1 MRGEIPLA
9 FLLAVAAAASWGV
22 AMTVAKPGARHLD
35 PVTFLLARWVLA
47 LILALLVAGIG
58 GSLVFPGWDAICF
71 VVLGSFMNAVV
82 GWTLYLLA
90 MERAPGYRVT
100 ALASTAPL
108 WGVLAAILFVGEP
121 LHWAA
126 LVAALLVVVGAY
138 FLVRENSP
146 EAESGL
152 AGATLAIAAGIL
164 WGVSESVPMNLATQ
178 RGMAPE
184 TSIVVFALSSIVGI
198 MLLMPLLRRRI
209 PRRRSRRGFWLAA
222 LSAVTGA
229 FLGWFLWLNG
239 LKLAPA
245 SLLAP
250 VRGSTLL
257 FTFLFSVVFLR
268 ERPSRWAIIGVGLVF
283 GGVLLVS
290 LGT

>member
-1 MRGEIPLA
+1 LA

-22 AMTVAKPGARHLD
+22 AMTVAKPGSRHLD
-35 PVTFLLARWVLA
+35 PVTFLLTRWILA
-47 LILALLVAGIG
+47 LILAVLVAGIG
-58 GSLVFPGWDAICF
+58 GTLVFPSWDAIGL
-71 VVLGSFMNAVV
+71 VVLGSFMNAVI

-108 WGVLAAILFVGEP
+108 WGVLGAILFVGEP
-121 LHWAA
+121 FHWAA
-126 LVAALLVVVGAY
+126 LVAALLVIAGAY
-138 FLVRENSP
+138 FLVRERSSEGEP
-146 EAESGL
+146 TLSG
-152 AGATLAIAAGIL
+152 AVLAIVAGIL

-178 RGMAPE
+178 RGMPPE
-184 TSIVVFALSSIVGI
+184 TSIIVFAIAAIAGNA
-198 MLLMPLLRRRI
+198 LLMPLLRRRI
-209 PRRRSRRGFWLAA
+209 PSRRDRRGLWLAA
-222 LSAVTGA
+222 LSAVSGA

-239 LKLAPA
+239 LRLAPA

-257 FTFLFSVVFLR
+257 FTFVFSVLFLR
-268 ERPSRWAIIGVGLVF
+268 ERPSRWAIIGVALVF

>member
-1 MRGEIPLA
+1 MA

-22 AMTVAKPGARHLD
+22 AMTVAKPGSRHLD
-35 PVTFLLARWVLA
+35 PVTFLLTRWILA

-58 GSLVFPGWDAICF
+58 GTLVFPSWDAIGL
-71 VVLGSFMNAVV
+71 VVLGSFMNAVI

-108 WGVLAAILFVGEP
+108 WGVLGAILFVGEP
-121 LHWAA
+121 FHWAA
-126 LVAALLVVVGAY
+126 LVAALLVIAGAY
-138 FLVRENSP
+138 FLVRERSV
-146 EAESGL
+146 EEESTLSGVV
-152 AGATLAIAAGIL
+152 LAIAAGIL

-178 RGMAPE
+178 RGLPPE
-184 TSIVVFALSSIVGI
+184 TSIIVFALAAIAGI
-198 MLLMPLLRRRI
+198 ALLMPLLRRRI
-209 PRRRSRRGFWLAA
+209 PGRRDRRGLWLAA
-222 LSAVTGA
+222 LSAVSGA

-239 LKLAPA
+239 LRLAPA

-257 FTFLFSVVFLR
+257 FTFVFSVLFLR

>member
-1 MRGEIPLA
+1 
-9 FLLAVAAAASWGV
+9 V
-22 AMTVAKPGARHLD
+22 AMTVAKPGSRHLD
-35 PVTFLLARWVLA
+35 PVTFLLTRWILA

-58 GSLVFPGWDAICF
+58 GTLVFPSWDAIGL
-71 VVLGSFMNAVV
+71 VVLGSFMNAVI

-108 WGVLAAILFVGEP
+108 WGVLGAILFVGEP
-121 LHWAA
+121 FHWAA
-126 LVAALLVVVGAY
+126 LVAALLVIAGAY
-138 FLVRENSP
+138 FLVRERSV
-146 EAESGL
+146 EEESTLSGVV
-152 AGATLAIAAGIL
+152 LAIAAGIL

-178 RGMAPE
+178 RGLPPE
-184 TSIVVFALSSIVGI
+184 TSIIVFALAAIAGI
-198 MLLMPLLRRRI
+198 ALLMPLLRRRI
-209 PRRRSRRGFWLAA
+209 PGRRDRRGLWLAA
-222 LSAVTGA
+222 LSAVSGA

-239 LKLAPA
+239 LRLAPA

-257 FTFLFSVVFLR
+257 FTFVFSVLFLR

>member
-1 MRGEIPLA
+1 LA
-9 FLLAVAAAASWGV
+9 FLLAVAAAASWGA
-22 AMTVAKPGARHLD
+22 AMTVAKPGSRHLD
-35 PVTFLLARWVLA
+35 PITFLLTRWAIA

-58 GSLVFPGWDAICF
+58 GTLVFPSWGAIGF

-108 WGVLAAILFVGEP
+108 WGVLGAILFVGEP
-121 LHWAA
+121 FHWAA
-126 LVAALLVVVGAY
+126 LVAALLVIAGAY
-138 FLVRENSP
+138 FLVRERSS
-146 EAESGL
+146 EGESTL
-152 AGATLAIAAGIL
+152 SGAVLAITAGIL

-178 RGMAPE
+178 RGMPPE
-184 TSIVVFALSSIVGI
+184 TSIIVFALSALTGI
-198 MLLMPLLRRRI
+198 TLLMPLFRRRI
-209 PRRRSRRGFWLAA
+209 PGRRDRRGLWLAA
-222 LSAVTGA
+222 LSAVSGA
-229 FLGWFLWLNG
+229 FLGWFLWLSG
-239 LKLAPA
+239 LRLAPA

-257 FTFLFSVVFLR
+257 FTFVFSVLFLR

>member
-1 MRGEIPLA
+1 LA

-22 AMTVAKPGARHLD
+22 AMTVAKPGSRHLD
-35 PVTFLLARWVLA
+35 PVTFLLTRWILA

-58 GSLVFPGWDAICF
+58 GTLVFPSWDAIGL
-71 VVLGSFMNAVV
+71 VVLGSFMNAVI

-108 WGVLAAILFVGEP
+108 WGVLGAILFVGEP
-121 LHWAA
+121 FHWAA
-126 LVAALLVVVGAY
+126 LVAALLVIAGAY
-138 FLVRENSP
+138 FLVRERSS
-146 EAESGL
+146 EEGESSL
-152 AGATLAIAAGIL
+152 SGAVLAIIAGIL

-178 RGMAPE
+178 RGMPPE
-184 TSIVVFALSSIVGI
+184 TSIIVFALAAIAGI
-198 MLLMPLLRRRI
+198 ALLMPLLRRRI
-209 PRRRSRRGFWLAA
+209 PGRRDRRGLWLAA
-222 LSAVTGA
+222 LSAVSGA

-239 LKLAPA
+239 LRLAPA

-257 FTFLFSVVFLR
+257 FTFVFSVVFLR
-268 ERPSRWAIIGVGLVF
+268 ERPSRWAIIGVALVF

>member
-1 MRGEIPLA
+1 MP

-22 AMTVAKPGARHLD
+22 AMTVAKPGSRHLD
-35 PVTFLLARWVLA
+35 PVTFLLARWTLA
-47 LILALLVAGIG
+47 LALALLVALLG
-58 GSLVFPGWDAICF
+58 GSLVFPGWGAVGF

-82 GWTLYLLA
+82 GWTLYLQA

-108 WGVLAAILFVGEP
+108 WGVLGAILFVGEP
-121 LHWAA
+121 FRWTAM
-126 LVAALLVVVGAY
+126 VAALLVVAGAY
-138 FLVRENSP
+138 FLVRERTT
-146 EAESGL
+146 EAK
-152 AGATLAIAAGIL
+152 ATRLGSALAIAAGVL
-164 WGVSESVPMNLATQ
+164 WGISESVPMNLATQ
-178 RGMAPE
+178 LGMAPE
-184 TSIVVFALSSIVGI
+184 ASIVVFACAAIVGVT
-198 MLLMPLLRRRI
+198 LLTPFLRRRV
-209 PRRRSRRGFWLAA
+209 PRRVDRRGLWLAA
-222 LSAVTGA
+222 LSAVSGA

-257 FTFLFSVVFLR
+257 FTFVFSVVFLR

-290 LGT
+290 LGS

>member
-1 MRGEIPLA
+1 LA

-22 AMTVAKPGARHLD
+22 AMTVAKPGSRHLD
-35 PVTFLLARWVLA
+35 PVTFLLTRWVLA
-47 LILALLVAGIG
+47 LILALLIAGIG
-58 GSLVFPGWDAICF
+58 GTLVFPSWDAIGL

-108 WGVLAAILFVGEP
+108 WGVLGAILFVGEP
-121 LHWAA
+121 FHWAA
-126 LVAALLVVVGAY
+126 LVAALLVIAGAY
-138 FLVRENSP
+138 FLVRESSS
-146 EAESGL
+146 EEGESSFS
-152 AGATLAIAAGIL
+152 GAALAITAGIL

-178 RGMAPE
+178 RGMPPE
-184 TSIVVFALSSIVGI
+184 TSIIVFALAAIAGI
-198 MLLMPLLRRRI
+198 ALLRPLLRRRI
-209 PRRRSRRGFWLAA
+209 PGRRDRRGLWLAA
-222 LSAVTGA
+222 LSAVSGA

-239 LKLAPA
+239 LRLAPA

-257 FTFLFSVVFLR
+257 FTFVFSVVFLR
-268 ERPSRWAIIGVGLVF
+268 ERPSRWAIIGVALVF

-290 LGT
+290 FGT

>member
-1 MRGEIPLA
+1 LA

-22 AMTVAKPGARHLD
+22 AMTVAKPGSRHLD
-35 PVTFLLARWVLA
+35 PVTFLLTRWTLA
-47 LILALLVAGIG
+47 LGLALAVALAG
-58 GSLVFPGWDAICF
+58 GSLLFPGWQAVGF
-71 VVLGSFMNAVV
+71 VILGSLMNAVI

-90 MERAPGYRVT
+90 MERAPGYQVT

-108 WGVLAAILFVGEP
+108 WGVLGAILFVGEP
-121 LHWAA
+121 FRWTA
-126 LVAALLVVVGAY
+126 LVAALLVIAGAF
-138 FLVRENSP
+138 FLVREPSSTQRTSP
-146 EAESGL
+146 F
-152 AGATLAIAAGIL
+152 GALLAIVAGIL

-178 RGMAPE
+178 HGMPPE
-184 TSIVVFALSSIVGI
+184 TSIVLFAITAILGI
-198 MLLMPLLRRRI
+198 TLLTPLFRRRL
-209 PRRRSRRGFWLAA
+209 PRRVSRRGLWLAA

-239 LKLAPA
+239 LRLAPA

-257 FTFLFSVVFLR
+257 FTFIFSVVFLR
-268 ERPSRWAIIGVGLVF
+268 ERPTRWAIVGVALVF

-290 LGT
+290 LGS

>member
-1 MRGEIPLA
+1 MA

-22 AMTVAKPGARHLD
+22 AMTVAKPGSRHLD
-35 PVTFLLARWVLA
+35 PVTFLLTRWTLA
-47 LILALLVAGIG
+47 LGLALAVALAG
-58 GSLVFPGWDAICF
+58 GSLLFPGWQAVGF
-71 VVLGSFMNAVV
+71 VILGSLMNAVI

-90 MERAPGYRVT
+90 MERAPGYQVT

-108 WGVLAAILFVGEP
+108 WGVLGAILFVGEP
-121 LHWAA
+121 FRWTA
-126 LVAALLVVVGAY
+126 LVAALLVIAGAF
-138 FLVRENSP
+138 FLVREPSSTQRTSP
-146 EAESGL
+146 F
-152 AGATLAIAAGIL
+152 GALLAIVAGIL

-178 RGMAPE
+178 HGMPPE
-184 TSIVVFALSSIVGI
+184 TSIVLFAITAILGI
-198 MLLMPLLRRRI
+198 TLLTPLFRRRL
-209 PRRRSRRGFWLAA
+209 PRRVSRRGLWLAA

-239 LKLAPA
+239 LQLAPA

-257 FTFLFSVVFLR
+257 FTFIFSVVFLR
-268 ERPSRWAIIGVGLVF
+268 ERPTRWAIVGVALVF

-290 LGT
+290 LGS

>member
-1 MRGEIPLA
+1 MA

-22 AMTVAKPGARHLD
+22 AMTVAKPGSRHLD
-35 PVTFLLARWVLA
+35 PVTFLLTRWVLA

-58 GSLVFPGWDAICF
+58 GTLIFPGWDAIGL
-71 VVLGSFMNAVV
+71 VVLGSFMNAVI

-108 WGVLAAILFVGEP
+108 WGVLGAILFVGEP
-121 LHWAA
+121 FHWAA
-126 LVAALLVVVGAY
+126 LVASLLVIAGAY
-138 FLVRENSP
+138 FLVRERSS
-146 EAESGL
+146 EGESIL
-152 AGATLAIAAGIL
+152 SGAILAIAAGIL

-178 RGMAPE
+178 HGMPPE
-184 TSIVVFALSSIVGI
+184 TSIIVFALAAIAGI
-198 MLLMPLLRRRI
+198 TFLMPLLRRRI
-209 PRRRSRRGFWLAA
+209 PSRRDRRGLWLAA
-222 LSAVTGA
+222 LSAVSGA

-257 FTFLFSVVFLR
+257 FTFVFSVLFLR

>member
-1 MRGEIPLA
+1 LA

-22 AMTVAKPGARHLD
+22 AMTVAKPGSRHLD
-35 PVTFLLARWVLA
+35 PVTFLLTRWILA

-58 GSLVFPGWDAICF
+58 GTLVFPSWDAIGL
-71 VVLGSFMNAVV
+71 VVLGSFMNAVI

-108 WGVLAAILFVGEP
+108 WGVLGAILFVGEP
-121 LHWAA
+121 FHWAA
-126 LVAALLVVVGAY
+126 LVAALLVIAGAY
-138 FLVRENSP
+138 FLVRERSV
-146 EAESGL
+146 EEESTLSGVV
-152 AGATLAIAAGIL
+152 LAIAAGIL

-178 RGMAPE
+178 RGLPPE
-184 TSIVVFALSSIVGI
+184 TSIIVFALAAIAGI
-198 MLLMPLLRRRI
+198 ALLMPLLRRRI
-209 PRRRSRRGFWLAA
+209 PGRRDRRGLWLAA
-222 LSAVTGA
+222 LSAVSGA

-239 LKLAPA
+239 LRLAPA

-257 FTFLFSVVFLR
+257 FTFVFSVLFLR

>member
-1 MRGEIPLA
+1 MA

-22 AMTVAKPGARHLD
+22 AMTVAKPGSRHLD
-35 PVTFLLARWVLA
+35 PVTFLLTRWVLA
-47 LILALLVAGIG
+47 LILALLIAGIG
-58 GSLVFPGWDAICF
+58 GTLVFPSWDAIGL

-108 WGVLAAILFVGEP
+108 WGVLGAILFVGEP
-121 LHWAA
+121 FHWAA
-126 LVAALLVVVGAY
+126 LVAALLVIAGAY
-138 FLVRENSP
+138 FLVRESSS
-146 EAESGL
+146 EEGESSFF
-152 AGATLAIAAGIL
+152 GAALAITAGIL

-178 RGMAPE
+178 RGMPPE
-184 TSIVVFALSSIVGI
+184 TSIIVFALAAIAGI
-198 MLLMPLLRRRI
+198 ALLRPLLRRRI
-209 PRRRSRRGFWLAA
+209 PGRRDRRGLWLAA
-222 LSAVTGA
+222 LSAVSGA

-239 LKLAPA
+239 LRLAPA

-257 FTFLFSVVFLR
+257 FTFVFSVVFLR
-268 ERPSRWAIIGVGLVF
+268 ERPSRWAIIGVALVF

-290 LGT
+290 FGT

>member
-1 MRGEIPLA
+1 MA

-22 AMTVAKPGARHLD
+22 AMTVAKPGSRHLD
-35 PVTFLLARWVLA
+35 PVTFLLTRWILA

-58 GSLVFPGWDAICF
+58 GTLVFPSWDAIGL
-71 VVLGSFMNAVV
+71 VVLGSFMNAVI

-108 WGVLAAILFVGEP
+108 WGVLGAILFVGEP
-121 LHWAA
+121 FHWAA
-126 LVAALLVVVGAY
+126 LVAALLVIAGAY
-138 FLVRENSP
+138 FLVRERSS
-146 EAESGL
+146 EEGESSL
-152 AGATLAIAAGIL
+152 SGAALAIIAGIL

-178 RGMAPE
+178 RGMPPE
-184 TSIVVFALSSIVGI
+184 TSIIVFALAAIAGI
-198 MLLMPLLRRRI
+198 ALLMPLLRRRI
-209 PRRRSRRGFWLAA
+209 PGRRDRRGLWLAA
-222 LSAVTGA
+222 LSAVSGA

-239 LKLAPA
+239 LRLAPA

-257 FTFLFSVVFLR
+257 FTFVFSVVFLR

>member
-1 MRGEIPLA
+1 LA

-22 AMTVAKPGARHLD
+22 AMTVAKPGSRHLD
-35 PVTFLLARWVLA
+35 PVTFLLTRWTLA
-47 LILALLVAGIG
+47 LGLALAVALAG
-58 GSLVFPGWDAICF
+58 GSLLFPGWQAVGF
-71 VVLGSFMNAVV
+71 VILGSLMNAVI

-90 MERAPGYRVT
+90 MERAPGYQVT

-108 WGVLAAILFVGEP
+108 WGVLGAILFVGEP
-121 LHWAA
+121 FRWTA
-126 LVAALLVVVGAY
+126 LVAALLVIAGAF
-138 FLVRENSP
+138 FLVREPSSTQRTSP
-146 EAESGL
+146 F
-152 AGATLAIAAGIL
+152 GALLAIVAGIL

-178 RGMAPE
+178 HGMPPE
-184 TSIVVFALSSIVGI
+184 TSIVLFAITAILGI
-198 MLLMPLLRRRI
+198 TLLTPLFRRRL
-209 PRRRSRRGFWLAA
+209 PRRVSRRGLWLAA

-239 LKLAPA
+239 LQLAPA

-257 FTFLFSVVFLR
+257 FTFIFSVVFLR
-268 ERPSRWAIIGVGLVF
+268 ERPTRWAIVGVALVF

-290 LGT
+290 LGS

>member
-1 MRGEIPLA
+1 MA

-22 AMTVAKPGARHLD
+22 AMTVAKPGSKHLD
-35 PVTFLLARWVLA
+35 PVTFLLTRW
-47 LILALLVAGIG
+47 ILALGLALAVALAS
-58 GSLVFPGWDAICF
+58 GSLMFPGWRAVGF
-71 VVLGSFMNAVV
+71 VVLGSLMNAVI

-90 MERAPGYRVT
+90 MERAPGYQVT

-108 WGVLAAILFVGEP
+108 WGVLGAILFVGEP
-121 LHWAA
+121 FRWTA
-126 LVAALLVVVGAY
+126 LVASLLVIAGAF
-138 FLVRENSP
+138 FLVREPSSTEKTSP
-146 EAESGL
+146 F
-152 AGATLAIAAGIL
+152 GAVLAIVAGIL

-178 RGMAPE
+178 RGMPPE
-184 TSIVVFALSSIVGI
+184 TSIVLFAVTAILGI
-198 MLLMPLLRRRI
+198 ALLTPLFRRRL
-209 PRRRSRRGFWLAA
+209 PRRVSRRGLWLAA

-239 LKLAPA
+239 LRLAPA

-257 FTFLFSVVFLR
+257 FTFIFSVVFLR
-268 ERPSRWAIIGVGLVF
+268 ERPSKCAIVGVALVF

-290 LGT
+290 LGS